1 MISILISSLPL
12 SASDQRHT
20 RHKQSMQDTQTR
32 RQETVDSSTLHN
44 DVHAADT
51 TPTNH
56 TTRVQLTAKDAE
68 ELNQQIAAATPHSQT
83 LFLLAPLHTHDAE
96 LRALAHNPTPK
107 IYANAAGVQSAAG
120 RPPAAHHHGGA
131 PRAARPP
138 AAAAARPLSV
148 DSAKRRGSF
157 GFAHGPGGTD
167 RSKRPR
173 IPGNIKAK
181 TAEGMASH
189 LRPAAALV
197 KEMLNHPL
205 AKPFSSPVDPLAWPD
220 YYTVVHDPIDLGT
233 IQKQLHAGVYDSLE
247 ALAADVE
254 RVWENCN
261 IYNGGV
267 REEVCDMA
275 RQLKGIFDLKVA
287 RLQTKSA
294 ASRDSAKDKDDSTS
308 VRTMKR
314 QLADMKKQQEEML
327 KLLAMQ
333 SQLQQQQAQMGY
345 AAPGAAGGGAAAP
358 KPKKRRSAPGARA
371 PRGGG
376 GYAAGG
382 AGAPD
387 VATSAADESRDMS
400 FEEKSALST
409 GINKLKSDNLGGVV
423 SIIRANMPNL
433 GNGSDEIEVDIN
445 ALDRKTLWEL
455 HRFVNACLAKGRKAR
470 RAPAQTSAASRMSA
484 AQHAQ
489 TGTERRLA
497 QLQAG
502 LSALDGGD
510 GIALGGGGDVD
521 SASDSDSDGD
531 VGASLAL
538 TTQLSDGHA
547 AHGGGGLYDEFVA
560 SKEAS
565 ERQRLDSERQRQ
577 EQGLANARALKQKAD
592 LRAAEL
598 ARQRAEQRER
608 LNAGGAD
615 VDMLGQSAAMSAFEQ
630 EAKNMDFGIDEYGS

>member
-1 MISILISSLPL
+1 
-12 SASDQRHT
+12 
-20 RHKQSMQDTQTR
+20 
-32 RQETVDSSTLHN
+32 
-44 DVHAADT
+44 
-51 TPTNH
+51 
-56 TTRVQLTAKDAE
+56 
-68 ELNQQIAAATPHSQT
+68 
-83 LFLLAPLHTHDAE
+83 
-96 LRALAHNPTPK
+96 
-107 IYANAAGVQSAAG
+107 
-120 RPPAAHHHGGA
+120 
-131 PRAARPP
+131 
-138 AAAAARPLSV
+138 
-148 DSAKRRGSF
+148 
-157 GFAHGPGGTD
+157 
-167 RSKRPR
+167 
-173 IPGNIKAK
+173 
-181 TAEGMASH
+181 MASH

-261 IYNGGV
+261 LYNGGV

-294 ASRDSAKDKDDSTS
+294 ASRDSNKDKDDSTS
-308 VRTMKR
+308 VRNMKR

-345 AAPGAAGGGAAAP
+345 TAPGAAGGGAAAP
-358 KPKKRRSAPGARA
+358 KPKKRRPAPGARA

-376 GYAAGG
+376 GGYAAGG
-382 AGAPD
+382 AGTPD

-455 HRFVNACLAKGRKAR
+455 HRFVNACLAKGRKPR

-521 SASDSDSDGD
+521 SVSDSDSDGD

-615 VDMLGQSAAMSAFEQ
+615 VDMLGQSAAMSAFER
-630 EAKNMDFGIDEYGS
+630 EAKNMDFGIDE